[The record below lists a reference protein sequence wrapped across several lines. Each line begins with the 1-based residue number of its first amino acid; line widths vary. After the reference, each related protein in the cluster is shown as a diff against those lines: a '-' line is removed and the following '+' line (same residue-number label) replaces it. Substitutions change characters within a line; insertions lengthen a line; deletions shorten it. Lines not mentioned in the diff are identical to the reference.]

1 MSYYTQNHLTD
12 AIIMVR
18 PIDFGFNEQTGEDN
32 EFQHRP
38 EKSEYETIRT
48 KAHQEFEQMVNQ
60 IRGHDIS
67 VTVLEKAHTNEL
79 LPDAVFPNNW
89 FSTRENGEIF
99 IYPMKTANRQAEVQ
113 IEQLKQAVTGAGH
126 QANQVNDYRT
136 TLSGLGALEGTG
148 SLIFHHPT
156 GRLFAAISERCTLE
170 ALEYFAQ
177 QNQYE
182 LFAFYTNSSK
192 GAPIYHTNVLMSCGE
207 DFIVICEDVLASD
220 TLSDKALQS
229 MKNTVKDVI
238 TISEQQMT
246 EKFCGNIIQ
255 VKDQQ
260 GQPAIIMSASAFDG
274 FTSEQ
279 KHQLKQHGKLIV
291 CEIPTIEF
299 VGGGSARCMVAEN
312 FLPR

>member
-1 MSYYTQNHLTD
+1 MGKYIQNHLTD

-18 PIDFGFNEQTGEDN
+18 PVDFGFNEQTGQDN

-38 EKSEYETIRT
+38 DHSQSDAIQA
-48 KAHQEFEQMVNQ
+48 KAHQEFEQMVKQIKNQ
-60 IRGHDIS
+60 GIS
-67 VTVLEKAHTNEL
+67 VTVLEKNHTTEQ

-99 IYPMKTANRQAEVQ
+99 IYPMKTTNRQAEVQ
-113 IEQLKQAVTGAGH
+113 IKQLQSAVKNSGHTVEQI
-126 QANQVNDYRT
+126 NDLRT

-156 GRLFAAISERCTLE
+156 GRLFAAISERCTAD
-170 ALEYFAQ
+170 ALERFAA
-177 QNQYE
+177 QNGYE
-182 LFAFYTNSSK
+182 LIAFRTNSSK

-207 DFIVICEDVLASD
+207 DFIVVCEDVLASD
-220 TLSDKALQS
+220 PLSNKAMQS

-238 TISEQQMT
+238 IISEQQMA
-246 EKFCGNIIQ
+246 ENFCGNIIQ

-260 GQPAIIMSASAFDG
+260 GHPAIIMSASAFDG
-274 FTSEQ
+274 FTSQQ
-279 KHQLKQHGKLIV
+279 KRKLEQHGKLIV